1 MLFPDYKPKEFELAL
16 LDHWNKNNTLQQL
29 KDKTKNGPK
38 FYFLEGPPYTSGR
51 VHLGTAWNMA
61 LKDIILR
68 YKRAQGYNVWDRM
81 GYDMHGLPTEQ
92 KVMAKLN
99 LKNKHDIEQYGLKK
113 FTDECEQFCIDMMH
127 TMNKEFIRLGAT
139 LDFSNPYQPIS
150 KEFMQAEWWLIKKAH
165 EKGRVYQGQ
174 RTMHWDAA
182 TQTAVAKHELEYKQI
197 TDTSIYIKFP
207 HAKKKNTYF
216 IIWTTTPWTIPLNL
230 AIMVNPKLTYCDV
243 EIQENNN
250 TTKTTTSKDKETWI
264 IAKPLIHSVMNK
276 ARQDKFKI
284 KKEYLG
290 SELDNQPYHHP
301 LETKPH
307 LPKDLQKNP
316 RLFTILLSEEYVDT
330 SAGTG
335 LVHCAPGC
343 GPEDYEIGHLYH
355 IPPFNCVNEAGLF
368 DNFGPFTNLRAK
380 LDDKQFIKLIDTSNS
395 LIAKEPYTHDY
406 PHGERSHQPVIF
418 RTTSQWFFK
427 VEDLKEKMLAANKK
441 IHWHPQAGKNAF
453 NSWLENLRDNS
464 ITKQR
469 YWGTPVPI
477 WIATPT
483 SETTNTKT
491 NSKTDPKPSEK
502 NTDYIVIG
510 SIQELEKLSGIT
522 VTNMHIPEIDNI
534 TIIKDGKTYKR
545 IPDVL
550 DVWIDAGTV
559 SWNCLDYPSNP
570 NLFKQLFPADFILE
584 GKDQIRGWFNLL
596 MVASY
601 LAFDKPAFKNVY
613 IHGFLN
619 DVAGIKMSKSLGNII
634 SPDEL
639 IEKHSADVLR
649 YYMSQT
655 SAGEDINFSWNEAKI
670 KDRNLQILWN
680 IHKFLI
686 TLAKDNLINPLK
698 IDKSIMHNIM
708 DLEEQYIISKLHST
722 IKQVTSLLEQYKID
736 EIIQPLEEL
745 YLELSRTYIQMIRD
759 KSSLGDEE
767 AKLLC
772 VYTIYTV
779 LSEFLKMFQIIAPFI
794 SEAIYLNLKSAFNI
808 SEQSITH
815 FTWPKPNETL
825 IKQDLEQHM
834 QSAFNII
841 QAGLAAREKAKLG
854 LRWPIKE
861 IVIATKKPEIK
872 SAATSLQQIIKTQLN
887 TKTITILEKLP
898 GITYKVKPEYGKIG
912 PKYGDLSPQII
923 TRLTIDSPETI
934 LSHIE
939 NEKAYKF
946 TIDNREITIIAE
958 MISTERSIPEQYK
971 ESEIKNALVYV
982 NTQRTPELE
991 AEGFAREIMRNTQ
1004 QLRKTS
1010 GLQKRDNINL
1020 IIKTT
1025 TTLKPQLEKFKDDIA
1040 DKVGANKIEITS
1052 TTPIKKYAT
1061 TQDFTVKTETFSVYF
1076 DKVA

>member
-1 MLFPDYKPKEFELAL
+1 MLFPDYKPQEFELAI
-16 LDHWNKNNTLQQL
+16 LDLWHKNNTLAQL
-29 KDKTKNGPK
+29 KQKNQNGPK

-68 YKRAQGYNVWDRM
+68 YKRAQGFNVWDRM

-150 KEFMQAEWWLIKKAH
+150 KQFMEAEWWLIKKAH
-165 EKGRVYQGQ
+165 EKGRLYQGL

-182 TQTAVAKHELEYKQI
+182 TQTAVAKHELEYKSI

-243 EIQENNN
+243 E
-250 TTKTTTSKDKETWI
+250 TSEKETWI
-264 IAKPLIHSVMNK
+264 IAKPLVHSLMNK

-290 SELDNQPYHHP
+290 SELDNEHYIHP
-301 LETKPH
+301 LDTKPH

-316 RLFTILLSEEYVDT
+316 RLFTILLSEEYVDA
-330 SAGTG
+330 SSGTG

-343 GPEDYEIGHLYH
+343 GPEDYEVGHLYH
-355 IPPFNCVNEAGLF
+355 IPPFNCVNEAGIF
-368 DNFGPFTNLRAK
+368 DNFGPFTNLKAK
-380 LDDKQFIKLIDTSNS
+380 TDDKQFIKLIDESGS
-395 LIAKEPYTHDY
+395 LLAKEPYTHDY

-427 VEDLKEKMLAANKK
+427 VEDLKEKMLTANKK

-453 NSWLENLRDNS
+453 TSWLENLRDNS

-477 WIATPT
+477 WI
-483 SETTNTKT
+483 TTTTDSKT
-491 NSKTDPKPSEK
+491 NEK

-510 SIQELEKLSGIT
+510 SIQELEKLSNT
-522 VTNMHIPEIDNI
+522 KVTNMHIPAIDEI

-559 SWNCLDYPSNP
+559 SWNCLDYPN
-570 NLFKQLFPADFILE
+570 NKELFKDLFPADFILE

-596 MVASY
+596 MIASY

-613 IHGFLN
+613 MHGFLN
-619 DVAGIKMSKSLGNII
+619 DVSGVKMSKSLGNTT

-655 SAGEDINFSWNEAKI
+655 SAGQDINFSWDECKI

-698 IDKSIMHNIM
+698 IDQSIMHNIM

-722 IKQVTSLLEQYKID
+722 IKHVTELLEQYKID

-759 KSSLGDEE
+759 KSALGDEE
-767 AKLLC
+767 DKLLC
-772 VYTIYTV
+772 VNTIYTV
-779 LSEFLKMFQIIAPFI
+779 LIEFLKMFQIVAPFI
-794 SEAIYLNLKSAFNI
+794 SEAIYLNLKSAFNTK
-808 SEQSITH
+808 ETSITH
-815 FTWPKPNETL
+815 FTWPKPNESL

-861 IVIATKKPEIK
+861 ILICTKKPEIK
-872 SAATSLQQIIKTQLN
+872 NAATNLQNIIKSQLN
-887 TKTITILEKLP
+887 TKTVTIIEKLP
-898 GITYKVKPEYGKIG
+898 GIKYKVKPEYGKIG
-912 PKYGDLSPQII
+912 PKYGELSPQII
-923 TRLTIDSPETI
+923 TKLTIDSPETI
-934 LSHIE
+934 LTHIE
-939 NEKAYKF
+939 NEKTYKF
-946 TIDNREITIIAE
+946 TIDNREIIITPD
-958 MISTERSIPEQYK
+958 MISTERTIPEQYK
-971 ESEIKNALVYV
+971 ESEIKNALIYV

-991 AEGFAREIMRNTQ
+991 TEGFAREIMRNTQ

-1010 GLQKRDNINL
+1010 GLQKRDTINIV
-1020 IIKTT
+1020 IKTT
-1025 TTLKPQLEKFKDDIA
+1025 PTMKPLLDKFKDDIA
-1040 DKVGANKIEITS
+1040 DKVGAHKIEITA
-1052 TTPIKKYAT
+1052 TTPIKKYAA
-1061 TQDFTVKTETFSVYF
+1061 TQDFTVKTETFSIYF
-1076 DKVA
+1076 DKVV

>member
-1 MLFPDYKPKEFELAL
+1 MLFPDYKPKEFELAI
-16 LDHWNKNNTLQQL
+16 LDLWHKNNTLPQL
-29 KDKTKNGPK
+29 KQKNQNGPK

-51 VHLGTAWNMA
+51 VHLGTAWNMS

-68 YKRAQGYNVWDRM
+68 YKRAQGFNVWDRM

-150 KEFMQAEWWLIKKAH
+150 KQFMQAEWWLIKKAH
-165 EKGRVYQGQ
+165 EKGRLYQGL

-182 TQTAVAKHELEYKQI
+182 TQTAVAKHELEYKSI

-243 EIQENNN
+243 EIQESVN
-250 TTKTTTSKDKETWI
+250 TKEKETWI
-264 IAKPLIHSVMNK
+264 IAKPLVHSLMNK
-276 ARQDKFKI
+276 TRQDKFKI

-290 SELDNQPYHHP
+290 SELDNEHYTHP
-301 LETKPH
+301 LDTKPH

-316 RLFTILLSEEYVDT
+316 RLFTILLSEEYVDA

-343 GPEDYEIGHLYH
+343 GPEDYEVGHLYH

-368 DNFGPFTNLRAK
+368 DNFGPFTNLKAK
-380 LDDKQFIKLIDTSNS
+380 TDDKQFIKLIDNASA
-395 LIAKEPYTHDY
+395 LLAKEPYVHDY

-418 RTTSQWFFK
+418 RTTKQWFFK
-427 VEDLKEKMLAANKK
+427 VEDLKEKMLKANQK
-441 IHWHPQAGKNAF
+441 IHWHPQGGKNAF
-453 NSWLENLRDNS
+453 ISWLENLRDNS

-477 WIATPT
+477 WVSTDK
-483 SETTNTKT
+483 N
-491 NSKTDPKPSEK
+491 NSKEEK
-502 NTDYIVIG
+502 ENHIVIG
-510 SIQELEKLSGIT
+510 SIAELEKLAGKPI
-522 VTNMHIPEIDNI
+522 TNMHIPAIDEI
-534 TIIKDGKTYKR
+534 TFTKDGKTYKR
-545 IPDVL
+545 VPDVL

-570 NLFKQLFPADFILE
+570 ALFKDLFPADFILE

-596 MVASY
+596 MIASF

-613 IHGFLN
+613 MHGFLN
-619 DVAGIKMSKSLGNII
+619 DVSGVKMSKSLGNTT

-655 SAGEDINFSWNEAKI
+655 SAGEDINFSWDECKI
-670 KDRNLQILWN
+670 KDRNLQVLWN

-698 IDKSIMHNIM
+698 IDQSIMHNIM

-722 IKQVTSLLEQYKID
+722 IKHVTELLEEYKID

-767 AKLLC
+767 DKLLC

-779 LSEFLKMFQIIAPFI
+779 LIEFLKMFQIVAPFI
-794 SEAIYLNLKSAFNI
+794 SEAIYLNLKSAFNTP
-808 SEQSITH
+808 EQSITH
-815 FTWPKPNETL
+815 FTWPKPNQAL
-825 IKQDLEQHM
+825 IKPDLEQHM

-861 IVIATKKPEIK
+861 VLICTKKPEIK
-872 SAATSLQQIIKTQLN
+872 NAATSLQQIIKNQLN
-887 TKTITILEKLP
+887 TKTVTIIEKLP
-898 GITYKVKPEYGKIG
+898 GIKYKVKPEYGKIG
-912 PKYGDLSPQII
+912 PKYGELSPQII
-923 TRLTIDSPETI
+923 TKLTIDSPETI

-939 NEKAYKF
+939 NEKSYKF
-946 TIDNREITIIAE
+946 TIDNREITITAD

-971 ESEIKNALVYV
+971 ESEIKNALIYV

-991 AEGFAREIMRNTQ
+991 TEGFAREIMRNTQ

-1010 GLQKRDNINL
+1010 GLQKRDTINI

-1025 TTLKPQLEKFKDDIA
+1025 PAMKPLLDKFKDDIA
-1040 DKVGANKIEITS
+1040 DKVGANKIEITA
-1052 TTPIKKYAT
+1052 TTPIKKYTT

-1076 DKVA
+1076 DKVG